1 MGEKKLRV
9 VNYLNQFFGQVGGED
24 KAGVGFTVKEGPVGP
39 GLALRKA
46 LGDRA
51 EIVATVI
58 CGDDFFAANVEENAR
73 EGAKLAASYRPEIF
87 FAGPSFAGGRYG
99 GACGAMCKE
108 VGSLLG
114 IPVIT
119 AMNEENPGV
128 DLYRKHAFICKAPN
142 IARGIPELADTM
154 VRLAF
159 RLLSDEWEQDLVAW
173 ENLPKPS
180 EYNYFS
186 RNLLRNEFCEKS
198 IAERA
203 VEKLLAKLQGK
214 PFESEVIPPVFEK
227 VPPPPPIKDLS
238 RCEIALISD
247 GGLVPKGNPTGLA
260 TRSNLKWGAYEIEE
274 LFKAWDVAHAGY
286 FNDHVLNRPDRLVP
300 VDAMRELVT
309 EGKVG
314 KLHNTF
320 FSTSGNCTVT
330 KRCGE
335 IGEEIGEEILR
346 RGTISGAILTST

>member
-58 CGDDFFAANVEENAR
+58 CGDDYFAANVEENAR
-73 EGAKLAASYRPEIF
+73 EGAKLAASYRPDIF

-99 GACGAMCKE
+99 VACGAMCKE

-128 DLYRKHAFICKAPN
+128 DLYRKYAFICKAPN
-142 IARGIPELADTM
+142 IARGIPELAATM

-159 RLLSDEWEQDLVAW
+159 RLLSDEREQDLVAW

-227 VPPPPPIKDLS
+227 IPPPPPIKDLS

-274 LFKAWDVAHAGY
+274 LFKAWDVAHSGY